1 MTQTVLLDDDPTG
14 TQTVSGVAVLTEW
27 SVETLVRELE
37 RGNTGFFVLTNSRAL
52 PTEAAFALYQEIGA
66 NLKIASAQTGI
77 PIRALARG
85 DSTLR
90 GHFPAETD
98 ALDATLGPH
107 DLTLIVPYF
116 EEGERRTRGDIHFVG
131 DTPAA
136 ETPFAQDAVFG
147 NSFLIL

>member
-14 TQTVSGVAVLTEW
+14 TQTVSGVTVLTEW
-27 SVETLVRELE
+27 SVETLASELL
-37 RGNTGFFVLTNSRAL
+37 RGNAGFFVLTNSRAL
-52 PTEAAFALYQEIGA
+52 NTDAAFALYQEIGA
-66 NLKIASAQTGI
+66 NLKRASQQTGI

-98 ALDATLGPH
+98 ALDQTLGPH

-116 EEGERRTRGDIHFVG
+116 EEGERRTRDDIHYVG
-131 DTPAA
+131 ETPAA
-136 ETPFAQDAVFG
+136 ETP
-147 NSFLIL
+147 